1 MCRSVGPWDKA
12 FVAPKGPAWHT
23 SKPYLVPYCTRTSQ
37 PPRLGGPRMR
47 PSSSP
52 GGVSFLGGSWNSAR
66 GSSPRP
72 GSSVQ
77 SRDWDPVARDAKRE
91 LSRIKYS
98 EADPDAFT
106 VRLEAVAVF
115 KLGARTVTPRP
126 APP

>member
-1 MCRSVGPWDKA
+1 
-12 FVAPKGPAWHT
+12 
-23 SKPYLVPYCTRTSQ
+23 
-37 PPRLGGPRMR
+37 MR

-52 GGVSFLGGSWNSAR
+52 GHVSYLGGSWNSAR

-72 GSSVQ
+72 GAPVT

-106 VRLEAVAVF
+106 VRLRGSVQNWRRPVTLRAERLPAAHS
-115 KLGARTVTPRP
+115 LLTPLARFPIRL
-126 APP
+126 AM